1 MLRRRSKD
9 IQSTTSSSGSSFYPH
24 RSSDSLSR
32 TNTIT
37 SARSNNS
44 SIMQEKLLEDMS
56 IIDDLYN
63 DFADQVETD
72 FYEVEVRYRDREQS
86 IQDIYASE
94 IEYLALLQHGSEMFE
109 QKMRVQVQQQSKKG
123 GILSGNKIICTDQ
136 DINILFG
143 NHHEILAAHRRFLED
158 LEERFRIWGPTQ
170 LISDVFRDF
179 LPKLAMCTQKRLQ
192 TFAASVMALDRLMK
206 LPIFRKFIEA
216 CQTESAHSH
225 ITLMDIFK
233 AQVQR
238 LTSYAPSLRA
248 LAQNTDPLHPD
259 YTHMLRCTT
268 KFEALNQDMYSSLDD
283 ISRLCDAYEATL
295 IIRESPL
302 LLMENRRL
310 YLRGDLIKLTG
321 SDNSHTEPRA
331 VFLFNDILIHGR
343 LNKDGTV
350 AYRGQIELTT
360 SVARAS
366 NTESNK
372 RSHCFEVIATEKQV
386 SSTMAVG
393 GAPNMLFSSG
403 SLVSTTQVSH
413 MFQARSR
420 EEQSMWVTELQRLIS
435 NCKEKKAKFSAT
447 TTIRQSSDVPPSL
460 SRSTT
465 SSSSSTAASGGEAF
479 DLRGKP
485 LYKKMNSKSSTRG
498 INSHEFMP

>member
-1 MLRRRSKD
+1 M
-9 IQSTTSSSGSSFYPH
+9 IPV
-24 RSSDSLSR
+24 
-32 TNTIT
+32 
-37 SARSNNS
+37 
-44 SIMQEKLLEDMS
+44 
-56 IIDDLYN
+56 ID
-63 DFADQVETD
+63 
-72 FYEVEVRYRDREQS
+72 
-86 IQDIYASE
+86 
-94 IEYLALLQHGSEMFE
+94 
-109 QKMRVQVQQQSKKG
+109 
-123 GILSGNKIICTDQ
+123 
-136 DINILFG
+136 
-143 NHHEILAAHRRFLED
+143 
-158 LEERFRIWGPTQ
+158 
-170 LISDVFRDF
+170 
-179 LPKLAMCTQKRLQ
+179 
-192 TFAASVMALDRLMK
+192 
-206 LPIFRKFIEA
+206 
-216 CQTESAHSH
+216 
-225 ITLMDIFK
+225 
-233 AQVQR
+233 
-238 LTSYAPSLRA
+238 
-248 LAQNTDPLHPD
+248 
-259 YTHMLRCTT
+259 
-268 KFEALNQDMYSSLDD
+268 SLDD
-283 ISRLCDAYEATL
+283 VGRLCDAYEATL

-302 LLMENRRL
+302 LLIDNRRL

-321 SDNSHTEPRA
+321 SDNSQTEPRA

-372 RSHCFEVIATEKQV
+372 RSHCFEVIATERQV

-393 GAPNMLFSSG
+393 GAPTMLFSTG
-403 SLVSTTQVSH
+403 SMVSTAQIAH

-435 NCKEKKAKFSAT
+435 ICKEKKAKTSAT

-485 LYKKMNSKSSTRG
+485 LYKKMGSKSSSRG